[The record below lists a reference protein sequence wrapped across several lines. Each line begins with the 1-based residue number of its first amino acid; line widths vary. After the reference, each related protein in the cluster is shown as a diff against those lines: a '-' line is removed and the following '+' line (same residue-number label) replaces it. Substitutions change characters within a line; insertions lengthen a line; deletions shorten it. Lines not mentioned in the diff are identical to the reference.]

1 MIIVFD
7 TETNGLPKN
16 WKAPMTDI
24 ENWPRVVQLAWA
36 VFNEEGKQVRGQ
48 QHIIKPDGWTIP
60 EDVALIHGVSQERAE
75 KEGIPLNTALLL
87 FIADYV
93 DCHTLVAH
101 NIDFDYR
108 VVGAELLRTGVK
120 AARRIEKQVC
130 TMRSSTDL
138 CAIPGNYGKYKW
150 PKLTELHETLFGES
164 FDGAHEAMVDVLACG
179 RCYFELVNRGI
190 IQN

>member
-16 WKAPMTDI
+16 WKATMADVD
-24 ENWPRVVQLAWA
+24 NWPRIVQLAWA

-48 QHIIKPDGWTIP
+48 QHIIRPDGWAIP
-60 EDVALIHGVSQERAE
+60 EEAAAVHGITQERAE
-75 KEGIPLNTALLL
+75 KDGVSLDSALLL

-108 VVGAELLRTGVK
+108 VVGAELIRTGIK
-120 AARRIEKQVC
+120 AGRRIGKQVC
-130 TMRSSTDL
+130 TMQSSTDL
-138 CAIPGNYGKYKW
+138 CAIPGSYGKYKW

-179 RCYFELVNRGI
+179 RCYFELVRRGI
-190 IQN
+190 IEK